1 MSKLKQNNLF
11 DIQVFVLIYESLNST
26 LVGQALNVPASKI
39 SRSLKALRHSLDAP
53 LFIRKQHGFERS
65 QFADELYP
73 SMKKI
78 IQIAENCSR
87 LNIESDNTHKKE
99 IVIACPPLLSLN
111 LSRLLQDKATEHQ
124 KKYLFNIKPCTG
136 DVGSLIKQKEIDLA
150 ITHRAYN
157 TEQLQSDFI
166 AEGESLYLVG
176 NTSHPI
182 WETVNPTALEN
193 IIKQASI
200 VIDMPE
206 FSDPRD
212 PLEFY
217 AKDQGVELNI
227 EAKVSGLAD
236 LSALLETSNALA
248 LVSPLNAITFL
259 NKNSDL
265 RSMKLSKEQQLALCQ
280 RSGLPR
286 HYLTKRKHN
295 HQMPSWLQLAIT
307 QFVYDNVTL
316 IAQNKRKDKCP

>member
-1 MSKLKQNNLF
+1 MSKFKQNNLF

-65 QFADELYP
+65 QFADEIYP
-73 SMKKI
+73 SMKRI
-78 IQIAENCSR
+78 IQITENCGR
-87 LNIESDNTHKKE
+87 LNVESDNNHKKE
-99 IVIACPPLLSLN
+99 IVIACPPLLSSN

-124 KKYLFNIKPCTG
+124 KNYLFNIKPCTADIG
-136 DVGSLIKQKEIDLA
+136 NLVKQKEIDLA

-166 AEGESLYLVG
+166 CEGESLFLVG
-176 NTSHPI
+176 NRSHPI

-193 IIKQASI
+193 ILEQAYI
-200 VIDMPE
+200 VIDAPE

-217 AKDQGVELNI
+217 AKDQGKELNI
-227 EAKVSGLAD
+227 QAKVSGIAD
-236 LSALLETSNALA
+236 LASLLESGHAMALLSSL
-248 LVSPLNAITFL
+248 SAISFL
-259 NKNSDL
+259 NKSSDI
-265 RSMKLSKEQQLALCQ
+265 RSMRLSAEQQQQLCQ

-286 HYLTKRKHN
+286 HYLTKRKQN
-295 HQMPSWLQLAIT
+295 HQIPSWLQLAIT
-307 QFVYDNVTL
+307 QFIFDNT
-316 IAQNKRKDKCP
+316 ASKA